1 MRSPLTLLL
10 GLTGGLLVASPARA
24 AEFTCPVDQGRFAH
38 PHDGTR
44 YIECIKGVA
53 HEQTCTTGQVFD
65 DLRKGCTSPGN
76 VRKAPPRKP
85 KAKPRAKK
93 R

>member
-1 MRSPLTLLL
+1 MRTTTILLL
-10 GLTGGLLVASPARA
+10 GLAGGLFA
-24 AEFTCPVDQGRFAH
+24 AAPRVHAADFTCPIDQGRFAH
-38 PHDGTR
+38 PHDGAK
-44 YIECIKGVA
+44 YFECVKGVA
-53 HEQTCTTGQVFD
+53 TVQTCAPGTLFD

-85 KAKPRAKK
+85 KASKKK